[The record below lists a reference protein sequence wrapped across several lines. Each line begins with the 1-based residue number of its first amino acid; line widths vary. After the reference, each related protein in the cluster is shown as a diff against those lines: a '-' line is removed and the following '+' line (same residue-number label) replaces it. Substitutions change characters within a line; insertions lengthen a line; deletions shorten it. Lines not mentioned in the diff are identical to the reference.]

1 MVINYQMI
9 RTEDYFISLDQ
20 RCSLADEFNSDVVI
34 SLHCNA
40 AANQAARGFDV
51 FYYQPGGK
59 GIALA
64 EAIHESMLAAGL
76 TAHAGPRAANF
87 QVLRKTA
94 APAVLVEFGYMSNPA
109 DLQLLQEKQYME
121 SACTAIL
128 AGLRKVYLSYG
139 AINLTIDPGH
149 GGHDNGAVYG
159 VHEDSLNLQY
169 GLCLAAMI
177 EQHNEQYRRDEPD
190 AEQQQQ
196 DLPPWT
202 DFHSGEWGYSQAVQ
216 LYQAGAM
223 LGYSDQTFR
232 PDEPVTR
239 RELAIVLSTLLN
251 QRS

>member
-1 MVINYQMI
+1 MIINYQLI
-9 RTEDYFISLDQ
+9 RNDDAFISLDQ
-20 RCSLADEFNSDVVI
+20 RCQMADDFGSDAVI

-51 FYYQPGGK
+51 FYYKPGGT

-64 EAIHESMLAAGL
+64 DAIHESMLAAGL
-76 TAHAGPRAANF
+76 TAHADPRAANF
-87 QVLRKTA
+87 QVLRETA

-121 SACTAIL
+121 SACKAIL
-128 AGLRKVYLSYG
+128 AGLRKVYISFG
-139 AINLTIDPGH
+139 VINLTIDPGH

-159 VHEDSLNLQY
+159 VHEDRLNLQY
-169 GLCLAAMI
+169 ALCLAGLI
-177 EQHNEQYRRDEPD
+177 DRHNEQYRRDEPD

-202 DFHSGEWGYSQAVQ
+202 DFHSGERGYSQAVQ
-216 LYQAGAM
+216 LYQARAM
-223 LGYSDQTFR
+223 VGYADQTFR
-232 PDEPVTR
+232 PNEAVTR
-239 RELAIVLSTLLN
+239 RELAIVLTALIN